1 MCWHFLGFYIV
12 SIIGAEE
19 QVADQVQ
26 EDKYT
31 GAGAERYMDAT
42 FLYAKALAHGS
53 FYLKD
58 IKELFPV
65 FKCLLF
71 PYNCLAFVQFF
82 QLKLFPV
89 RDLGPAAS
97 DLLLCSLLIN

>member
-1 MCWHFLGFYIV
+1 M
-12 SIIGAEE
+12 
-19 QVADQVQ
+19 ADKVK

-31 GAGAERYMDAT
+31 SAGAESYMHAT

-58 IKELFPV
+58 IKELLSV
-65 FKCLLF
+65 FERLLF
-71 PYNCLAFVQFF
+71 PYNSLAFIQFF
-82 QLKLFPV
+82 QLKLLPI

-97 DLLLCSLLIN
+97 DLLLCSLFIN